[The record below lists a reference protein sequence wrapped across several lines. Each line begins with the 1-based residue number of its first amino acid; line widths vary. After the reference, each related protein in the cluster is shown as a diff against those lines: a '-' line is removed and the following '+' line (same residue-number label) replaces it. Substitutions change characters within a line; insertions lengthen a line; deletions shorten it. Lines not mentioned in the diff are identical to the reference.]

1 MPIKSV
7 KMNIS
12 KNKKMQ
18 NVPGQGS
25 FNPINRFL
33 GKMVCFVAREHTDR
47 QIHRLTYTDTEDT
60 LSGFQDVFLQFIIKD
75 RSNII
80 YCGDV
85 SKLNLYYNILRYLTA
100 VGKKVKLDHIVRE
113 VHREGIKRYHVVTRK
128 CVNTLKSK
136 HRPFCPAN
144 TA

>member
-75 RSNII
+75 RSNIENPSQKI
-80 YCGDV
+80 ISLSPRICFRGRV
-85 SKLNLYYNILRYLTA
+85 S
-100 VGKKVKLDHIVRE
+100 
-113 VHREGIKRYHVVTRK
+113 
-128 CVNTLKSK
+128 
-136 HRPFCPAN
+136 
-144 TA
+144 